1 MGYLPRG
8 QSLTSSITFVLLI
21 VNAVVFIITLIGGDQ
36 VLLIL
41 AQTGDLFFAGFYWQP
56 FTAMFVHFDILHI
69 LFNMFALVYFGTVVE
84 GSYSRAQYISVYFA
98 AGLLGNLASLFLIPL
113 DAPTGGASGAIFGL
127 LGAYVAMERRGPGLV
142 IAVLY
147 AGLIF
152 VDSSGAGVNIFAHL
166 FGVLTGFGLG
176 LFFAARNRTRE
187 PQGSAGL

>member
-21 VNAVVFIITLIGGDQ
+21 VNVAVFVTTLVGGDQ

-56 FTAMFVHFDILHI
+56 FTAMFVHFDVLHI

-127 LGAYVAMERRGPGLV
+127 LGAYVAMERKGPGLV

-152 VDSSGAGVNIFAHL
+152 IDSSGPGVNIFAHL
-166 FGVLTGFGLG
+166 FGILTGFGLG
-176 LFFAARNRTRE
+176 LFFAARNRSRE
-187 PQGSAGL
+187 R

>member
-21 VNAVVFIITLIGGDQ
+21 VNAAVFIITLIGETRSCSFSRKPVTCSSLGT
-36 VLLIL
+36 
-41 AQTGDLFFAGFYWQP
+41 TGSPSRLCSSTSTSCTYCSTCSPWSTSGPWWRAD
-56 FTAMFVHFDILHI
+56 
-69 LFNMFALVYFGTVVE
+69 
-84 GSYSRAQYISVYFA
+84 YSRTQYISVYFA

-127 LGAYVAMERRGPGLV
+127 LGAYVAMERRGTGLV

-152 VDSSGAGVNIFAHL
+152 IDNSGPGVNIFAHL

-176 LFFAARNRTRE
+176 LFFAARNRSHE
-187 PQGSAGL
+187 SYSSGGL